1 MITPATARS
10 LWSDQRNSPPTRK
23 MTLRA
28 DRSAMPCCATR
39 SPPPSSTMAAGPTPS
54 CLPAPTTLSC
64 STDCAGFPPGRSAS
78 STQRR
83 RSRAESSICSA
94 PPNRGRRPA
103 PPAQFSPPATRP
115 PLSWRVL
122 GLAPRPRPPQRQI
135 SSANALPTFAGPAA
149 HNRPSTPF
157 PFRRAA
163 LRFCR
168 RHGFWGSRQMTTAVA
183 SPQTQAWY
191 LNRWS
196 QLVLGIIAMMA
207 ISSPQYVWTLF
218 TGPLNQKLGTT
229 LAELQWAFS
238 LLIILQT
245 WCSPLQA
252 YLVDRFGPRLLIS
265 VGALMSGGGWVLS
278 AYVGNVWA
286 LYFTYGVI
294 CGFGTGIIYVGIIG
308 LMVRWFPDR
317 RGLATGLAAAGYG
330 FGAIFTS
337 FPIDSMIKSSGY
349 AHTLVVWGIIQ
360 GVIGI
365 LAAQW
370 LRVPPESYQ
379 VLGAAPT
386 GVIAAQQTKHSYSP
400 AEMLRNP
407 IFWLLFVMMCMM
419 STSGLMVVSNVGPFA
434 NDYKVAQ
441 VMVLGMA
448 ALPLSLTLSRLTNGL
463 TRPFFG
469 WISDHIGRE
478 QTMALAFALEAAAIV
493 VLFFFLDHPAM
504 FVVLTGLVFFGWGE
518 IFSLFPSTLTD
529 TFGSKFA
536 ATNYGFLYIAQGV
549 GSILG
554 GPAAAFLKQL
564 SGGWAPVFVVVICLD
579 ALTAILAITALRS
592 MRRRHL
598 QSG

>member
-1 MITPATARS
+1 
-10 LWSDQRNSPPTRK
+10 
-23 MTLRA
+23 MTVAVPGVRA
-28 DRSAMPCCATR
+28 
-39 SPPPSSTMAAGPTPS
+39 
-54 CLPAPTTLSC
+54 
-64 STDCAGFPPGRSAS
+64 
-78 STQRR
+78 
-83 RSRAESSICSA
+83 
-94 PPNRGRRPA
+94 
-103 PPAQFSPPATRP
+103 
-115 PLSWRVL
+115 
-122 GLAPRPRPPQRQI
+122 
-135 SSANALPTFAGPAA
+135 
-149 HNRPSTPF
+149 
-157 PFRRAA
+157 
-163 LRFCR
+163 
-168 RHGFWGSRQMTTAVA
+168 
-183 SPQTQAWY
+183 AWY
-191 LNRWS
+191 LNRWN
-196 QLVLGIIAMMA
+196 QLVLGVIAMMA

-229 LAELQWAFS
+229 LAELQWTFS

-265 VGALMSGGGWVLS
+265 VGALLSGGGWVLS
-278 AYVGNVWA
+278 SFVDNIWA

-365 LAAQW
+365 VAAQW
-370 LRVPPESYQ
+370 LRIPPDGW
-379 VLGAAPT
+379 LPAG
-386 GVIAAQQTKHSYSP
+386 YSP
-400 AEMLRNP
+400 TAASTMQAGRSYTPREMLQNP
-407 IFWLLFVMMCMM
+407 IFWLLFVMMSMM

-434 NDYKVAQ
+434 NEYKVAQ
-441 VMVLGMA
+441 ALVLGMA
-448 ALPLSLTLSRLTNGL
+448 ALPLSLTLSRFTNGL

-469 WISDHIGRE
+469 WVSDHIGRE
-478 QTMALAFALEAAAIV
+478 NTMALAFSLECLAIL
-493 VLFFFLDHPAM
+493 VLFAFIDRPAL

-529 TFGSKFA
+529 TFGAKYA

-554 GPAAAFLKQL
+554 GPAAAFLKQ
-564 SGGWAPVFVVVICLD
+564 STGSWTAVFIVVAILD
-579 ALTAILAITALRS
+579 AVTALLAITVLRS
-592 MRRRHL
+592 MRRRHFA
-598 QSG
+598 QG